1 MLQRGRGADSET
13 MTRMGKY
20 IEHLLWYTYMYER
33 QQSLPNTAGGGWAGL
48 G

>member
-1 MLQRGRGADSET
+1 

-20 IEHLLWYTYMYER
+20 IEHLLWYTYTYTYMYARLYAR